1 MPASCKRQVQD
12 VQNPFATTMAGRRP
26 DRALPPARRA
36 RALLEH
42 AVDAVSDA
50 APTAATNNNRP
61 LGAGNSAGRR
71 PGEEQNRGEDLV
83 AMAVNPCTFTSEL
96 LIGIGTAQN
105 CSRHRLG
112 HSLKVQ
118 R

>member
-1 MPASCKRQVQD
+1 M
-12 VQNPFATTMAGRRP
+12 
-26 DRALPPARRA
+26 
-36 RALLEH
+36 E
-42 AVDAVSDA
+42 
-50 APTAATNNNRP
+50 
-61 LGAGNSAGRR
+61 
-71 PGEEQNRGEDLV
+71 
-83 AMAVNPCTFTSEL
+83 VNPCTFTSEL